1 MSKFARPQLSPPT
14 PGALIIFLLGPPCA
28 GKSIFSAHLT
38 TTHSLTHLSLGAE
51 LRSLTSPIPTG
62 PTALLKAHFT
72 PSELALFTANVSAGT
87 LAPPYLTP
95 KYIRARIFPEGV
107 DASSVRVLVDG
118 FPRDVERWK
127 VFKDVVEGVWKPGR
141 GTLVLVLRI
150 EREVARERFL
160 RRGREGDVLEKRFD
174 EYEREIGGI
183 MEAMRRDGVGVV
195 EVQGG
200 EDVGVEEI
208 VMQLETNEE
217 WVRVMGAQS
226 STGSE

>member
-1 MSKFARPQLSPPT
+1 M
-14 PGALIIFLLGPPCA
+14 
-28 GKSIFSAHLT
+28 
-38 TTHSLTHLSLGAE
+38 
-51 LRSLTSPIPTG
+51 
-62 PTALLKAHFT
+62 
-72 PSELALFTANVSAGT
+72 
-87 LAPPYLTP
+87 
-95 KYIRARIFPEGV
+95 
-107 DASSVRVLVDG
+107 RVLVDG